1 MRLKKLGTALV
12 VVLAL
17 GAIAVSSASAAAVT
31 EDQTWTIEGVTLSG
45 SESVSS
51 SGAGELKTT
60 VGTTPLKLSEATG
73 INCLSCTIS
82 NSGGSAV
89 GSGSLEFT
97 GVTVETPATCAA
109 TNVGSTLNGVIR
121 TKALEVKA
129 DYMIGTADYIL
140 FKPATGTLFAEIELM
155 KGSGGCPISGPYN
168 VTGEVFVK
176 SVNGTGVDEVIQK
189 VESSGTIN
197 ETASGKTEPLLF
209 GGKKA
214 ELIGTASFALSGA
227 NKGKKFGTK

>member
-1 MRLKKLGTALV
+1 MKLKKLGMVLFV
-12 VVLAL
+12 ILAL
-17 GAIAVSSASAAAVT
+17 GAIAVSSASAAATT

-51 SGAGELKTT
+51 TGSVTLITK
-60 VGTTPLKLSEATG
+60 VGTTKLELNATG

-89 GSGSLEFT
+89 GSGTLEFT
-97 GVTVETPATCAA
+97 GATVETPPTCKVKNPSG
-109 TNVGSTLNGVIR
+109 TTGIIK

-129 DYMIGTADYIL
+129 DYMIGTANYIL
-140 FKPATGTLFAEIELM
+140 FKPAGTSSLFTEVELV
-155 KGSGGCPISGPYN
+155 KGTGGCPIAGPYT

-176 SVNGTGVDEVIQK
+176 SINGTGVDEAIQK
-189 VESSGTIN
+189 VESSGAIN
-197 ETASGKTEPLLF
+197 DEASGKTEPLLF
-209 GGKKA
+209 GGMKA
-214 ELIGTASFALSGA
+214 ELIGTASFALSGT

>member
-1 MRLKKLGTALV
+1 MKLKKLGMTLF

-17 GAIAVSSASAAAVT
+17 GAIAVGSASAAAVT

-45 SESVSS
+45 AESVSS
-51 SGAGELKTT
+51 SGSATLKTT
-60 VGTTPLKLSEATG
+60 VGTTPLTISATG

-89 GSGSLEFT
+89 GAGILEFT

-109 TNVGSTLNGVIR
+109 RNVGGTTGIIK
-121 TKALEVKA
+121 TKSLEVKA
-129 DYMIGTADYIL
+129 DYMIGTANYIL
-140 FKPATGTLFAEIELM
+140 FKPAGASSLFTEVELV

-176 SVNGTGVDEVIQK
+176 SVNGTGVDATTQA

-209 GGKKA
+209 GGKHA
-214 ELIGTASFALSGA
+214 ELIGTASFALSGT
-227 NKGKKFGTK
+227 NKGKAFGTK

>member
-1 MRLKKLGTALV
+1 MKLKKLGMALF

-45 SESVSS
+45 SESVTSTG
-51 SGAGELKTT
+51 SGTLVTK
-60 VGTTPLKLSEATG
+60 VGTTPLELESTG
-73 INCLSCTIS
+73 INCVSCTIS

-97 GVTVETPATCAA
+97 GVKVKTPATCAA
-109 TNVGSTLNGVIR
+109 RNPGGTVGIIKTTPLN
-121 TKALEVKA
+121 VKA
-129 DYMIGTADYIL
+129 DYMIGTSNYIL
-140 FKPATGTLFAEIELM
+140 FTPATPSLFTELELL
-155 KGSGGCPISGPYN
+155 KGSGGCAISGKYL

-176 SVNGTGVDEVIQK
+176 SNNGTGVDEVTQA
-189 VESSGTIN
+189 VTSSGKIN
-197 ETASGKTEPLLF
+197 EEASGKTNALQF
-209 GGKKA
+209 GGVAA
-214 ELIGTASFALSGA
+214 ELNGTASFVLSGT